1 MFITGSRICSIYDP
15 ESIMQIVNV
24 DQTDNIPVYEA
35 KYINDGSLSAGSV
48 FIFGSQID
56 NYEEVENISEDFRN
70 MDSAIASFFSSIY
83 K

>member
-1 MFITGSRICSIYDP
+1 MYNARKTLFISVDLL
-15 ESIMQIVNV
+15 ESYNLFLFSLRSL
-24 DQTDNIPVYEA
+24 PVL
-35 KYINDGSLSAGSV
+35 SLSAGSV